1 MITYNNFERI
11 CYNFI
16 INIGDTLF
24 AFAFGL
30 IASIQMHLSKN
41 SEFQQFLRKMKQ
53 VDEFLSSMNF
63 DPSHC

>member
-1 MITYNNFERI
+1 MSFYYIMKCVTTVGQSDMITYNNFERI

-41 SEFQQFLRKMKQ
+41 SEFQ
-53 VDEFLSSMNF
+53 
-63 DPSHC
+63 